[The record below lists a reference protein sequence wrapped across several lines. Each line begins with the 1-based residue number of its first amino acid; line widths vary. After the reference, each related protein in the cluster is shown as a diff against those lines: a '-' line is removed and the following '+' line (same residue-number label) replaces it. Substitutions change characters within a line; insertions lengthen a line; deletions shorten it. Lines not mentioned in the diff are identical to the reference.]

1 MSIFR
6 SADNEYEEALI
17 FKRSSASSMGRRGE
31 SPKTHIDVSHLQLGA
46 SPVTSNARPLGR
58 ALTYTVVAGD
68 TLWKIAT
75 RQLGDGRKWAK
86 IYEANKDKIK
96 DPDFIHPGQVFR
108 MPHA

>member
-6 SADNEYEEALI
+6 SIDNEFEPALI
-17 FKRSSASSMGRRGE
+17 LKLNSAPSTNRRDE
-31 SPKTHIDVSHLQLGA
+31 SRKTHIDISHLRLGSAA
-46 SPVTSNARPLGR
+46 STDTRPLR
-58 ALTYTVVAGD
+58 RSPTYTVVAGD

-108 MPHA
+108 MPAV

>member
-6 SADNEYEEALI
+6 STDNEFEPALI
-17 FKRSSASSMGRRGE
+17 LKLNSAAPMNRRDD
-31 SPKTHIDVSHLQLGA
+31 SRKMHIDVSHLRLGGSA
-46 SPVTSNARPLGR
+46 TSTDTRPLR
-58 ALTYTVVAGD
+58 RSPTYTVVAGD

-86 IYEANKDKIK
+86 IYEANKDQIK

-108 MPHA
+108 MPAV